1 MNIEII
7 YQIMIIFASLGA
19 IIYGIRV
26 MNSSIEMIVG
36 YKFKKALAKG
46 EKKPFISYLLG
57 TGVSFATQTSTLTNV
72 MATGF
77 INIGIISLSQAV
89 VISLGACFGAALAM
103 ILLMFESIS
112 VLKILSILAFVGA
125 ISLII
130 SKSKRGQTISKL
142 CLGLGLLC
150 FGITILGSSVNTI
163 IQTVDLTGFF
173 ASINNPMLLLLIGI
187 LITIIMQSSYPIV
200 AIIIT
205 LVSSGLINFDSA
217 CYLALGTNIGG
228 GFAISLFVS
237 GLSEGNNGK
246 RMILFNIAQR
256 VFVAILFCLLMLI
269 PNWNLWIHNSLCG
282 GIASVSIV
290 LMMIIYS
297 FVPIC
302 FVFFSNKIAAFLRV
316 IIKDKKDKIGDD
328 YSCFEIDEKVLNS
341 SLVAYNLVK
350 NNVQKIFKLELDLN
364 NEITEEL
371 LLKGEEKK
379 YRGKFKALEKA
390 IKLTSNNLIRVSGK
404 VTEKEIEK
412 VNVLINILND
422 CSRILKI
429 NTEIEGFIQDKN
441 KILQKLSEDQFDFIL
456 GLNETIKDIGERI
469 YKIFDEN
476 IAKKVK
482 KDELNVIFKVNNMVV
497 AETNDSKHKL
507 LNKNNIS
514 KDNSL
519 YFKLLN
525 EFTELQSEYVDVTIK
540 MSLLEE

>member
-1 MNIEII
+1 MLEIL

-26 MNSSIEMIVG
+26 MNSSIEMVVG

-46 EKKPFISYLLG
+46 EKRPLISYMLG

-77 INIGIISLSQAV
+77 INIGIIGLSQGV
-89 VISLGACFGAALAM
+89 VISLGACFGASLAM
-103 ILLMFESIS
+103 ILLMFESVS
-112 VLKILSILAFVGA
+112 VLKILSVLAFVGA

-142 CLGLGLLC
+142 FLGLGLLC
-150 FGITILGSSVNTI
+150 FGITILGTSVNTI
-163 IQTVDLTGFF
+163 IETVDLTGFF
-173 ASINNPMLLLLIGI
+173 VSISNPMLLLLIGI
-187 LITIIMQSSYPIV
+187 AISTIMQSAYPIV

-205 LVSSGLINFDSA
+205 LLSTGLIDFNSA
-217 CYLALGTNIGG
+217 CYLALGANVGA
-228 GFAISLFVS
+228 GFSISLLIS
-237 GLSEGNNGK
+237 GFSEGNNGR
-246 RMILFNIAQR
+246 RMVLFNVLQR
-256 VFVAILFCLLMLI
+256 VFVTILFYLLMLI

-282 GIASVSIV
+282 GIASVSVV

-297 FVPIC
+297 FVPIV
-302 FVFFSNKIAAFLRV
+302 FVPLSNKIATLLRV
-316 IIKDKKDKIGDD
+316 IIKDKKDKRNDE

-341 SLVAYNLVK
+341 SLVSYNLVK

-364 NEITEEL
+364 NELTEEL
-371 LLKGEEKK
+371 LLNGKENK
-379 YRGKFKALEKA
+379 YRGKLKAIEKA
-390 IKLTSNNLIRVSGK
+390 IKLTSNNLIRISGK
-404 VTEKEIEK
+404 VAEKEIEK

-429 NTEIEGFIQDKN
+429 NTEFEGFLQDKN
-441 KILQKLSEDQFDFIL
+441 KISQKLSEEQFKFIIV
-456 GLNETIKDIGERI
+456 LNETIKDIGERI
-469 YKIFDEN
+469 YKVFDEN

-482 KDELNVIFKVNNMVV
+482 KDELNIIFKVNNMVV
-497 AETNDSKHKL
+497 AKTNESKHKL
-507 LNKNNIS
+507 LKKNNIN

-525 EFTELQSEYVDVTIK
+525 ELSELQNEYVDVTIK

>member
-1 MNIEII
+1 MSIEIL

-26 MNSSIEMIVG
+26 MNSSVEMIVG

-57 TGVSFATQTSTLTNV
+57 SGVSFATQTSTLTNV

-77 INIGIISLSQAV
+77 INIGIISLSQAI
-89 VISLGACFGAALAM
+89 VISLGACFGASLAM

-112 VLKILSILAFVGA
+112 VLKILSIFAFVGA

-130 SKSKRGQTISKL
+130 SKSNRGQTISKL
-142 CLGLGLLC
+142 FLGLGLLC
-150 FGITILGSSVNTI
+150 FGITILGSSVNAI
-163 IQTVDLTGFF
+163 IETVDLTGFF

-187 LITIIMQSSYPIV
+187 LITVLMQSGYPII

-205 LVSSGLINFDSA
+205 LVSTGLINFDSA
-217 CYLALGTNIGG
+217 CYLALGSHIGG

-237 GLSEGNNGK
+237 GFSEGNNGK

-269 PNWNLWIHNSLCG
+269 PNWNSWIHNSLCG
-282 GIASVSIV
+282 GVASVSIV

-297 FVPIC
+297 FVPII
-302 FVFFSNKIAAFLRV
+302 FVFFSNKIAAFLRF
-316 IIKDKKDKIGDD
+316 IIKDGKDKKGDD

-364 NEITEEL
+364 DEITEEL
-371 LLKGEEKK
+371 LLKGEQRK
-379 YRGKFKALEKA
+379 YRGKIKALEKA

-404 VTEKEIEK
+404 VSEKEIEK

-441 KILQKLSEDQFDFIL
+441 KILQKLSEDQFNFIL